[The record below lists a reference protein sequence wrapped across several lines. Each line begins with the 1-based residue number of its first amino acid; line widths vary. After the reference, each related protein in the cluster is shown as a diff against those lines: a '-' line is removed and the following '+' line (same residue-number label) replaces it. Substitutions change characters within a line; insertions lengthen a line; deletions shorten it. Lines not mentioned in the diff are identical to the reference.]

1 LAWVSGVSVS
11 NTSSD
16 GTPTT
21 LTTATN
27 SAALAIGGDSLATL
41 GGIAFKNAV
50 FSGTTSVNTTV
61 TTHRFVYGVAAL
73 SKPSLAQGEKKVK
86 DRPDMQTATPTSTR
100 LQIELSPEML
110 HQLEDLMRT
119 TGLATKKELVNNA
132 LTLLTWAVR
141 EVEGGSLI
149 VSLDEKER
157 RYKEFLLPALTHA
170 ASRRRRV

>member
-1 LAWVSGVSVS
+1 M
-11 NTSSD
+11 
-16 GTPTT
+16 
-21 LTTATN
+21 
-27 SAALAIGGDSLATL
+27 
-41 GGIAFKNAV
+41 
-50 FSGTTSVNTTV
+50 
-61 TTHRFVYGVAAL
+61 YGVAAL